1 MSPLKL
7 VVAPIDAGQTLKERT
22 YQALRAAI
30 TGMNI
35 YHRDAELKLDER
47 RLSEQFGVSR
57 TPLREAL
64 SRLEHEGLVEIVPR
78 SGIFIV
84 RRSKIEILEMITLW
98 AALESMAA
106 RLVTEVA
113 SDEEIAGLRAFV
125 SGFEGGCAQARL
137 DEYSDANISFHTAI
151 LGMGRCALLGETASQ
166 VFMHVRAIRAR
177 TIGEAG
183 RALRSVADHMG
194 IIEALESRDAERASS
209 LVRDHTLR
217 LRSHVEAT
225 FDIDEGPTRHK
236 AGGSQ

>member
-22 YQALRAAI
+22 YRALKAAI
-30 TGMNI
+30 SAMNI
-35 YHRDAELKLDER
+35 YHQDAELQLDER
-47 RLSEQFGVSR
+47 RLSEQLGVSR

-78 SGIFIV
+78 SGVFIV
-84 RRSKIEILEMITLW
+84 RRSKPEILEMITLW

-113 SDEEIAGLRAFV
+113 PEEEIAGLRAFV
-125 SGFEGGCAQARL
+125 TRFEGGRAQARL
-137 DEYSDANISFHTAI
+137 DEYSDANIKFHTAI
-151 LGMGRCALLGETASQ
+151 LRMSRCAILESTAAQ

-177 TIGEAG
+177 TIGEAD
-183 RALRSVADHMG
+183 RALRSVAEHMG
-194 IIEALESRDAERASS
+194 IVEALEARDADRASA

-217 LRSHVEAT
+217 LRAHVDAT
-225 FDIDEGPTRHK
+225 LDIEETPRNPK
-236 AGGSQ
+236 GGKP